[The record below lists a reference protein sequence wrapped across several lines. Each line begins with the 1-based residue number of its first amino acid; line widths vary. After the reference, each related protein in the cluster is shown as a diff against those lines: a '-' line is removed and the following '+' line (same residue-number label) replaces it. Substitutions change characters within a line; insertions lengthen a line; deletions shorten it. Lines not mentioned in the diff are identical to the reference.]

1 MERRTFLAT
10 ALAAVSAWAAGL
22 ASIPLIGS
30 LVPSARARAL
40 GEPVEIDLAPLRP
53 GEMKAYMYRGRTM
66 LVLRRTPEMRAVLPE
81 MRDRRIDQ
89 SKDPERAPDPSYA
102 DNELRSINPDFL
114 VVEGV
119 CTHLGCVPRLKSA
132 EQGREQVGDWW
143 AGGFICPCHVSG
155 YDYSGR
161 VVKGPAPRDLPV
173 PPHRYLTPTRIVIG
187 EETPP
192 T

>member
-1 MERRTFLAT
+1 MERRSFLA
-10 ALAAVSAWAAGL
+10 AAVAAVGAWAAGL

-40 GEPVEIDLAPLRP
+40 GEPIEIDLAPLRP
-53 GEMKAYMYRGRTM
+53 GEVKPFMYRGRTM
-66 LVLRRTPEMRAVLPE
+66 LVLRRTAEMRAALAQ
-81 MRDRRIDQ
+81 MRDRRRDQ
-89 SKDPERAPDPSYA
+89 SRDADRAPDPSYA
-102 DNELRSINPDFL
+102 NGELRSIDPEFL

-119 CTHLGCVPRLKSA
+119 CTHLGCVPRLKDA
-132 EQGREQVGDWW
+132 AQGREAFGDWW
-143 AGGFICPCHVSG
+143 AGGFHCPCHDSG

-161 VVKGPAPRDLPV
+161 VVKGPASRDLPI
-173 PPHRYLTPTRIVIG
+173 PPHRYLTPTRIIIG

>member
-1 MERRTFLAT
+1 MERRSVLAS
-10 ALAAVSAWAAGL
+10 ALALVGAWAASL
-22 ASIPLIGS
+22 ASVPLIGS

-53 GEMKAYMYRGRTM
+53 GEVKPFMYRGRTM
-66 LVLRRTPEMRAVLPE
+66 LVLRRTAEMLEALTRT
-81 MRDRRIDQ
+81 RDRRLDR
-89 SKDPERAPDPSYA
+89 STDPDHVPDPSYVNDEHRA
-102 DNELRSINPDFL
+102 IEREFL

-119 CTHLGCVPRLKSA
+119 CTHLGCVPRLKNP
-132 EQGREQVGDWW
+132 EQGREAFGDWW
-143 AGGFICPCHVSG
+143 AGGFHCPCHDSG
-155 YDYSGR
+155 YDYTGR
-161 VVKGPAPRDLPV
+161 VIKGPAPRNLPI